1 MRQLPDAP
9 VQNKRKQRE
18 ENKRKIASIILH
30 SPIHINLNRL
40 DAVRPPGKPR
50 LAPDRNHIADLQLS
64 YKLAVAC
71 ATSSA
76 LCLESFAPLG
86 VSWDVV
92 QVGPRNDMVLP
103 LPEGCL
109 IPLNLPLG

>member
-1 MRQLPDAP
+1 MRQLPDVAI
-9 VQNKRKQRE
+9 QNTRKQKKE
-18 ENKRKIASIILH
+18 KKKKIASIILH
-30 SPIHINLNRL
+30 GPVHINLDRL

-50 LAPDRNHIADLQLS
+50 LAPDRNHIAHLQLS

-76 LCLESFAPLG
+76 LRLESFAPLG
-86 VSWDVV
+86 VSWDLV